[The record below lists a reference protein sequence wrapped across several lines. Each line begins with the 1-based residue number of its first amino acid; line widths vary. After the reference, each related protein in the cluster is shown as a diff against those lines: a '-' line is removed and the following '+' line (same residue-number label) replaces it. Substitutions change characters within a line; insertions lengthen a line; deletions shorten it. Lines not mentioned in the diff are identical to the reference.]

1 MLTVE
6 EALDR
11 IVAEAGE
18 QPVLAVDLPL
28 ALDLVL
34 AEPVVADADSPPF
47 DKSLM
52 DGYAVRTADLPGG
65 KGRLRRVGEI
75 LAGQTPAAP
84 VREGEAVQIMTGAPT
99 PPGADAVVMVERTRL
114 DADLVE
120 FDDPDLHVGQFIM
133 PRGREYSRGET
144 VLEPGA
150 RIGPAEMGLLAA
162 VGCVRPKVHRRPTV
176 AIVSTGDEIV
186 PPDQTPGPGQ
196 IRNANESTLAA
207 LAERAGAVV
216 RRLGVAGDDAQ
227 ALMEK
232 IGEGL
237 KSDVLLLSGGVS
249 AGKRDL
255 APGVLADLGVRTVF
269 HGVAFKPGKPLYFG
283 RKDHTLVFGLPG
295 NPVSVLCCF
304 EVFVQTALRAR
315 RRSPDP
321 RPHLAPLPL
330 AADFRY
336 ATRRPTYHPAKV
348 SIGPVGLVVAPVSW
362 YGSPDLRALTKAN
375 ALVVF
380 PSGEGNYRAG
390 DALATLLLD
399 RIH

>member
-18 QPVLAVDLPL
+18 QPAVAVELPL
-28 ALDLVL
+28 ALDLAI

-75 LAGQTPAAP
+75 LAGQTPVAP
-84 VREGEAVQIMTGAPT
+84 VRAGEAVQIMTGAPV

-114 DADLVE
+114 EADLVD
-120 FDDPDLHVGQFIM
+120 FDDADLHVGQFIM
-133 PRGREYSRGET
+133 PRGREYARGEV

-150 RIGPAEMGLLAA
+150 RIRPAEMGLLAA
-162 VGCVRPKVHRRPTV
+162 VGCIRPKVYRRPTI

-186 PPDQTPGPGQ
+186 PPDQTPGPGR
-196 IRNANESTLAA
+196 IRNSNESTIAA

-216 RRLGVAGDDAQ
+216 RRLGIAGDDAQ
-227 ALMEK
+227 SLMER

-255 APGVLADLGVRTVF
+255 VPGVLSDLGVRTIL

-283 RKDHTLVFGLPG
+283 RKDDSLVFGLPG

-315 RRSPDP
+315 RRSADP
-321 RPHLAPLPL
+321 RPCMAPLPL

-336 ATRRPTYHPAKV
+336 STRRPTYHPAKV
-348 SIGPVGLVVAPVSW
+348 AVGPAGLVVEPVSW

-380 PSGEGNYRAG
+380 PPGEGNYRAG